1 MRSVED
7 DTAGFV
13 ASTKIRQGDKW
24 KLKDLTGKAGRII
37 LAEYVQ
43 FCCWMLRCKL
53 ASIRTWALHVAHV
66 PLLDNVLHS
75 FNAS

>member
-53 ASIRTWALHVAHV
+53 ASGLGFACGSRSVAR
-66 PLLDNVLHS
+66 
-75 FNAS
+75 